1 MFQTFAATD
10 PVTALSSGNYLILL
24 AFIIVTLAGV
34 IIALTRYFTKK
45 LDGKD
50 LEIRELNK
58 LIYTDGKAHAA
69 DYREVSNDYRDV
81 VQLNS
86 QNMAL
91 FGEKI
96 EVAKGRR

>member
-1 MFQTFAATD
+1 MFTTFAATD
-10 PVTALSSGNYLILL
+10 PVQALSSGNYLLLL
-24 AFIIVTLAGV
+24 AFIIVVLAGV
-34 IIALTRYFTKK
+34 IIAIVRYFIKK
-45 LDGKD
+45 LDDKD
-50 LEIRELNK
+50 AEIKALNQ

-69 DYREVSNDYRDV
+69 DYKEVSNDYRDV